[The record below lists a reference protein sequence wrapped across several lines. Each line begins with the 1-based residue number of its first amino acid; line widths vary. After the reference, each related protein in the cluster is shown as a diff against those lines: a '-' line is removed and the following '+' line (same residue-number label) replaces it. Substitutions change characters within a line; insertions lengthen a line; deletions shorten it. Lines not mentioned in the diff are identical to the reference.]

1 MPPATLHIESLILSH
16 HSNTLTNL
24 NGNLSNEQYINGLRE
39 ADGEVLASIYAE
51 FQKPVVRAVSALGGS
66 GAAGNVFFQTA
77 LIEAA
82 RQTRQVELP
91 AEMPFFSYL
100 KTLAQA
106 HFSDWMAERGQPV
119 PDIATDPEAP
129 EISFPLPSSEVL
141 RETRQKITAWRKGEQ
156 TDAEDYLL
164 WQKMRDI
171 ERKTTGAAED
181 APKSNFARNLLI
193 FFVLLTMGYMAYVWF
208 ARSKTPAEV
217 YHDNFV
223 PPESLMADLSLRYGP
238 ARGND
243 SVTARPSA
251 CEFLLREADEFYK
264 VKDYESAQEVLF
276 EILSDS
282 LVVCQSDALFYIG
295 VIALAQENPEL
306 ALECFAKIEDL
317 EHFGEDIYWYQA
329 LAFVK
334 LAEKNPL
341 LRDKAARAVE
351 RTYSHTQDSLRRE
364 QAEKMLK
371 HLAD

>member
-1 MPPATLHIESLILSH
+1 MALATFSNLHH
-16 HSNTLTNL
+16 PYTLAHPT
-24 NGNLSNEQYINGLRE
+24 GNLSNEQYINGLRE
-39 ADGEVLASIYAE
+39 ADDNVLASIYAE
-51 FQKPVVRAVSALGGS
+51 FQKTVVRAVTALGGS

-77 LIEAA
+77 LVEAA
-82 RQTRQVELP
+82 KQVKAVEVP

-100 KTLAQA
+100 KTLAET
-106 HFSDWMAERGQPV
+106 HFGDWMAERGQSV
-119 PDIATDPEAP
+119 PEVATDPETP
-129 EISFPLPSSEVL
+129 EISFELPSSEAL

-156 TDAEDYLL
+156 TDAEGYAL
-164 WQKMRDI
+164 WQKLKDI

-193 FFVLLTMGYMAYVWF
+193 LFVLLTLGYMAYVWYSR
-208 ARSKTPAEV
+208 AKTPAEV
-217 YHDNFV
+217 YQDNFN
-223 PPESLMADLSLRYGP
+223 PPESLVADLSLRYGS

-243 SVTARPSA
+243 SVTTRPNT

-264 VKDYESAQEVLF
+264 VKDYESAQGVLF

-282 LVVCQSDALFYIG
+282 LAVCQSDALFYIG
-295 VIALAQENPEL
+295 VIALAQEDAGL

-351 RTYSHTQDSLRRE
+351 RTRSHTRDSLRRE
-364 QAEKMLK
+364 HADKMLE

>member
-1 MPPATLHIESLILSH
+1 M
-16 HSNTLTNL
+16 TNL

-39 ADGEVLASIYAE
+39 ADDEVLASIYAE
-51 FQKPVVRAVSALGGS
+51 FQKTIVRAVSALGGS

-82 RQTRQVELP
+82 RQAKQVELP
-91 AEMPFFSYL
+91 AEMPFLSYL
-100 KTLAQA
+100 KALAQA
-106 HFSDWMAERGQPV
+106 HFSDWMAERGQSV
-119 PDIATDPEAP
+119 PDVATDPEAP
-129 EISFPLPSSEVL
+129 EFSFPLPSSEAL
-141 RETRQKITAWRKGEQ
+141 RETRQKITAWRKSEQ

-164 WQKMRDI
+164 WQKLRDI

-181 APKSNFARNLLI
+181 APKSNFTRNLLI
-193 FFVLLTMGYMAYVWF
+193 AFVLLTVGYMAYVWF

-243 SVTARPSA
+243 SVTTHPSA

-282 LVVCQSDALFYIG
+282 LAVCQSDALFYIG
-295 VIALAQENPEL
+295 IIALAQENPEL

-351 RTYSHTQDSLRRE
+351 RTRSHTQDSLRRE
-364 QAEKMLK
+364 QADKMLE